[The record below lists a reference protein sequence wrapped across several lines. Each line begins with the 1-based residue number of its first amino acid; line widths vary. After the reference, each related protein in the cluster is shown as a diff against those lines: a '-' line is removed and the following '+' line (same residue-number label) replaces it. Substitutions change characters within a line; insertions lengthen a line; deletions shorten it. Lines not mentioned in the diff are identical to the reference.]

1 MWRYSLCL
9 IFGLVI
15 LVAPGQPIAEPQDV
29 AQVPVRVVVVTMFGS
44 PRDTGDRPGELQ
56 RWVEGLP
63 LTEVLPFPVG
73 WQDLHYNP
81 DKQVLVVTTG
91 IGSISTTASIMA
103 LGLDPRFDLRKAYWL
118 VAGIAGANPA
128 KAPLGSA
135 VWADWVVDGD
145 LAQEIDAREIPED
158 WPTGYL
164 PLRASRPYQEPQPR
178 RHSGT
183 SYRLNEGLVD
193 WAYDL
198 TKDMVL
204 PDPPGL
210 AAWRANYREF
220 DAARQAPRVMR
231 GDTLSAMTF
240 WHGRLLNDWATD
252 WVAYWSDGAGSF
264 ATSNME
270 DTGTLGALAALERA
284 GKADLQ
290 RVLVLRATSNFTMQ
304 HAGVTAAESLA
315 TEGRQFSARL
325 AALDAAYAVGSRV
338 VEALLAD
345 WPRFAA
351 APPQAN

>member
-1 MWRYSLCL
+1 M
-9 IFGLVI
+9 
-15 LVAPGQPIAEPQDV
+15 AEPQHV
-29 AQVPVRVVVVTMFGS
+29 AQLPVRVVVVTMFGS
-44 PRDTGDRPGELQ
+44 PHDTGDRPGELQ

-81 DKQVLVVTTG
+81 DKQVLAVTTG
-91 IGSISTTASIMA
+91 IGSISATASVMA
-103 LGLDPRFDLRKAYWL
+103 LGLDPRFDLSKAYWL
-118 VAGIAGANPA
+118 VAGIGGANPA

-158 WPTGYL
+158 WSTGYV
-164 PLRASRPYQEPQPR
+164 PLRACRSYQEPQPR

-193 WAYDL
+193 WAYRL

-210 AAWRANYREF
+210 AAWRANYLSF
-220 DAARQAPRVMR
+220 DAARQPPRVMR
-231 GDTLSAMTF
+231 GDTLAAMTF
-240 WHGRLLNDWATD
+240 WHGRLLNEWATD
-252 WVAYWSDGAGSF
+252 WVAYWSEGAGSF
-264 ATSNME
+264 ASSNME

-284 GKADLQ
+284 GRADLQ
-290 RVLVLRATSNFTMQ
+290 RVLVLRTTSNFTMQ

-315 TEGRQFSARL
+315 TEGREFSARL

-345 WPRFAA
+345 WPCFAE
-351 APPQAN
+351 APPQAK